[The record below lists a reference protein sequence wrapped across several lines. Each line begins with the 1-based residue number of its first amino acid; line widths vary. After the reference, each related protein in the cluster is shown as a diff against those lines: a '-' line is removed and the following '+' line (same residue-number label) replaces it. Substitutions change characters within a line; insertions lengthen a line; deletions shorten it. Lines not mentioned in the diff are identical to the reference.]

1 MPRSTFK
8 LADCAGHWA
17 LVTGASAGIG
27 CAYAQQLAARGL
39 HLLLVARSEPPL
51 RALADELARSH
62 GVRAEVA
69 ALDLTAPG
77 AAAALARRADAL
89 APSGLRL
96 LVNNAGCGQWG
107 RFDAAPPGRL
117 AEIVQLNC
125 AAVVALTEALL
136 PALARAAP
144 AALVN
149 VSSQAA
155 LQPLPYMAVY
165 AASKAFVHSFSLA
178 LHEELAAT
186 GVHVQTLVPGPTET
200 EFDRRAGAYASQVSS
215 RGRPE
220 DVAAASLA
228 ALDGQRALAASV
240 GGLWKQRLAAALLPP
255 EFLLRQVAKIFRPP
269 ADRS

>member
-1 MPRSTFK
+1 MPPFR

-17 LVTGASAGIG
+17 VVTGASSGIG
-27 CAYAQQLAARGL
+27 RAYARQLAARGL
-39 HLLLVARSEPPL
+39 HLLLVARSEPAL
-51 RALADELARSH
+51 RELAAELAASH

-69 ALDLTAPG
+69 VLDLATPEAAP
-77 AAAALARRADAL
+77 ALARRVDAL
-89 APSGLRL
+89 APAGLRL

-107 RFDAAPPGRL
+107 PLAAAPAGRL
-117 AEIVQLNC
+117 EEIVRLNC

-136 PALARAAP
+136 PALRRGAP

-155 LQPLPYMAVY
+155 LQPVPYMAVY

-178 LHEELAAT
+178 LHEELAAV
-186 GVHVQTLVPGPTET
+186 GVHVQTLVPGPTAT
-200 EFDRRAGAYASQVSS
+200 DFDRRAGAYASQLSQ

-228 ALDGQRALAASV
+228 ALDRRRALAASV

-255 EFLLRQVAKIFRPP
+255 ELLLREVARLFRPP
-269 ADRS
+269 PGPQ